1 MEIEI
6 SRTYCRCFAL
16 RERHGPLLRRKSER
30 ERERE
35 QERKRLCS
43 INVMTCRFGVEVAK
57 LTFGCWLTAR
67 SGSERT
73 LEREKLDF
81 IRG

>member
-1 MEIEI
+1 M
-6 SRTYCRCFAL
+6 
-16 RERHGPLLRRKSER
+16 RER
-30 ERERE
+30 
-35 QERKRLCS
+35 ERKRLCS

-67 SGSERT
+67 SESERT

-81 IRG
+81 IGG